1 CFVLGQFGVVR
12 ADGVR
17 NRCVLVISFFF
28 GFWAGFCV
36 YGHDRHRGRQECGTH
51 GRGQEPAP
59 FVALGRPIL
68 GHLIL
73 LGRCPVWGP
82 SDAAGRGAG
91 RPSRCDRLGVGAS
104 AGAAG
109 AETGLL
115 RALRTLLCFR
125 PGRDGFPGPWGEQ
138 GFTRSV
144 TVFSGVRPEERL
156 LLFGSA
162 PMDGSRKL
170 TPLVCP
176 GNGGN
181 ERKVGTHSCPCSAPG
196 WVTHARTQNGAPRKW
211 RKAPRHSDGQILLR
225 GGQA

>member
-1 CFVLGQFGVVR
+1 
-12 ADGVR
+12 
-17 NRCVLVISFFF
+17 
-28 GFWAGFCV
+28 
-36 YGHDRHRGRQECGTH
+36 
-51 GRGQEPAP
+51 
-59 FVALGRPIL
+59 
-68 GHLIL
+68 
-73 LGRCPVWGP
+73 
-82 SDAAGRGAG
+82 
-91 RPSRCDRLGVGAS
+91 
-104 AGAAG
+104 
-109 AETGLL
+109 
-115 RALRTLLCFR
+115 ALRTWLCFR
-125 PGRDGFPGPWGEQ
+125 PGRDGCPGPWGEQ

-196 WVTHARTQNGAPRKW
+196 WVTHARTQNGAPQKW

-225 GGQA
+225 GGQAGQQGHHLGGVTAPVHGSDLDDASPAGHRPGQFEGARPQSQIRSLPQVP